1 VLINLAVNARD
12 AMPDGG
18 RLHIETAPG
27 SPILPTA
34 GGCVTLSVSDTGHGM
49 DAATRARVFEP
60 FFTTKGPGKGT
71 GLGLSTV
78 YGIVCQ
84 SGGWIQVESEPGR
97 GATFRIHLPA
107 SHAPEATSGPAAKP
121 MGQLDA
127 PSTILLVEDQ
137 AAVREYLALVLDKRG
152 YTVLAAGTPGEA
164 LSLLRENGRRICA
177 VVSDVIMPE
186 MNGPEMI
193 RRMRTFVPQVK
204 VLFISGYPAN
214 VLSPTGTLPDGC
226 DYLSKPI
233 QADDLLAKL
242 DALIRG

>member
-1 VLINLAVNARD
+1 
-12 AMPDGG
+12 
-18 RLHIETAPG
+18 
-27 SPILPTA
+27 
-34 GGCVTLSVSDTGHGM
+34 
-49 DAATRARVFEP
+49 
-60 FFTTKGPGKGT
+60 
-71 GLGLSTV
+71 
-78 YGIVCQ
+78 
-84 SGGWIQVESEPGR
+84 VESEPGR

-107 SHAPEATSGPAAKP
+107 SHAPEAASGQVAKP

-164 LSLLRENGRRICA
+164 LSLLRENGQRICA

-193 RRMRTFVPQVK
+193 RRMRTVLPQVK

-214 VLSPTGTLPDGC
+214 VLSPTGTLPEGC
-226 DYLSKPI
+226 DYLAKPI

>member
-1 VLINLAVNARD
+1 VNARD

-27 SPILPTA
+27 GPIPPIMGA
-34 GGCVTLSVSDTGHGM
+34 CVTLSISDTGHGM
-49 DAATRARVFEP
+49 DAATQARVFEP

-78 YGIVCQ
+78 YGIVRQ

-97 GATFRIHLPA
+97 GTTFRIHLPA
-107 SHAPEATSGPAAKP
+107 SHAPEAASRQAAEP
-121 MGQLDA
+121 MGHLNA

-137 AAVREYLALVLDKRG
+137 AAVREYLTLILGKRG

-164 LSLLRENGRRICA
+164 LSLLRENVRRICA

-193 RRMRTFVPQVK
+193 HRMRTIVPQVK

-214 VLSPTGTLPDGC
+214 VLSPDGTLLDGC
-226 DYLSKPI
+226 DYLSKPVH
-233 QADDLLAKL
+233 ADDLFAKL